1 MRLLVVEDER
11 DLASLIRDALEK
23 GGFAADVVM
32 SVAAAQD
39 HLRLVTY
46 DLVVLDLGLPDGDG
60 LALLRRVRTEGTAIP
75 ILILTARD
83 GPEARVLGL
92 DAGGDD
98 YLVKPFHMPELIARV
113 RALLRRP
120 NAALGVTLTLG
131 NLTLETTT
139 RQVRVENATVPLSQ
153 RESSMLEILMRR
165 QGSVVIREV
174 LEQRLYSFDSQ
185 IGSNALEVL
194 VHRLRRRLQ
203 EAGAP
208 VVIHTVRGVGY
219 LMAEQA

>member
-1 MRLLVVEDER
+1 
-11 DLASLIRDALEK
+11 
-23 GGFAADVVM
+23 
-32 SVAAAQD
+32 
-39 HLRLVTY
+39 
-46 DLVVLDLGLPDGDG
+46 
-60 LALLRRVRTEGTAIP
+60 
-75 ILILTARD
+75 
-83 GPEARVLGL
+83 
-92 DAGGDD
+92 
-98 YLVKPFHMPELIARV
+98 
-113 RALLRRP
+113 
-120 NAALGVTLTLG
+120 
-131 NLTLETTT
+131 
-139 RQVRVENATVPLSQ
+139 
-153 RESSMLEILMRR
+153 MRR